1 MNNCFLLYNMSM
13 AKKNFEKLSPNLLG
27 FLQAV
32 GVTLYCSFVGV
43 LFWKG
48 NEFFGKPDQYVGP
61 VMFLV
66 LFIASA
72 MICAL
77 LVFYKPY
84 LMFFGGKKKEAL
96 GVVVNTATW
105 LFLAFILFF
114 IIVFVR

>member
-1 MNNCFLLYNMSM
+1 M
-13 AKKNFEKLSPNLLG
+13 AKKNFGELPPNQLG
-27 FLQAV
+27 FLQAL

-48 NEFFGKPDQYVGP
+48 NEFFGRPDQYVGP

-77 LVFYKPY
+77 IVFYQPY
-84 LMFFGGKKKEAL
+84 LLFFGGKKKDA
-96 GVVVNTATW
+96 VDTVVNTAAW
-105 LFLAFILFF
+105 LFIAFVLFLIL
-114 IIVFVR
+114 VLVR